1 MGKILIGWAEESIVP
16 NKKVS
21 LEGQFFERISECV
34 ESEITATAM
43 AVESEDDEMILVSV
57 DMVWYD
63 EEMLALTRKKLAA
76 LSDEIDVMKLIV
88 CATHTHPSLK
98 TLLDG
103 EGSNLN
109 TAVSILNEF
118 LPEGK
123 KYEELVT
130 VDDSV
135 ITPLEAGEF
144 VTDMVGLAA

>member
-1 MGKILIGWAEESIVP
+1 
-16 NKKVS
+16 
-21 LEGQFFERISECV
+21 
-34 ESEITATAM
+34 
-43 AVESEDDEMILVSV
+43 
-57 DMVWYD
+57 
-63 EEMLALTRKKLAA
+63 
-76 LSDEIDVMKLIV
+76 MKLIV
-88 CATHTHPSLK
+88 CATHTHTSLK

-144 VTDMVGLAA
+144 VTDKVALAAKKLGIIEKKLATPMNLDELQLVCVAV